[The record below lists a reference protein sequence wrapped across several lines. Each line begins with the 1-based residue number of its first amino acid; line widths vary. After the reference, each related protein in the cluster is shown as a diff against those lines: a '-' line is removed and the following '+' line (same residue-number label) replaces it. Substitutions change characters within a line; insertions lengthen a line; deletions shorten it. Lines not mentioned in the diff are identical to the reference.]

1 MIHDSLLNLKFFT
14 ESVDR
19 MVLNVGPFR
28 TAPIGIFLK
37 SYGYLSFLSFTICEL
52 IFILQN
58 KIYNLVSGKL
68 RPVDAKKSEIN

>member
-1 MIHDSLLNLKFFT
+1 MKFFYFT
-14 ESVDR
+14 IYNFS
-19 MVLNVGPFR
+19 
-28 TAPIGIFLK
+28 IGIFLK

-68 RPVDAKKSEIN
+68 RPVDAKKSEINWITPLEPSVI

>member
-1 MIHDSLLNLKFFT
+1 MKFFYFT
-14 ESVDR
+14 IYNFS
-19 MVLNVGPFR
+19 
-28 TAPIGIFLK
+28 IGIFLK

-68 RPVDAKKSEIN
+68 RPVDAKKSEIKMKDTRASRS

>member
-1 MIHDSLLNLKFFT
+1 MKFFYFT
-14 ESVDR
+14 IYNFS
-19 MVLNVGPFR
+19 
-28 TAPIGIFLK
+28 IGIFLK

-68 RPVDAKKSEIN
+68 RPGASNMNTNLEVQGNPF